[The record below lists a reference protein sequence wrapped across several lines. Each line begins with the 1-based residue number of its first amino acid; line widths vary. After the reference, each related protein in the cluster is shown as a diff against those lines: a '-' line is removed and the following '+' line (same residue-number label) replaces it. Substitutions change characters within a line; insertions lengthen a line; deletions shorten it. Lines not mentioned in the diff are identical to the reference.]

1 MKWISLIVISIAGAT
16 LIGGTG
22 ALAHMS
28 PTLTTASKC
37 HYRDHR
43 ALPDRS
49 CTPGALN
56 PDVKQSTIKKTIC
69 KKGWTKT
76 VRPPESVT
84 KPQKLRS
91 MDQYGV
97 SDPTKFEYDHL
108 VPLELGGATDS
119 TKNLWPEP
127 HKTSNNLGSYVKD
140 GRENHIK
147 YLVCNGA
154 MKLSKAQR
162 IFTRNWT
169 LALNY

>member
-1 MKWISLIVISIAGAT
+1 MKPIILIVITIAGAA
-16 LIGGTG
+16 LFGGAG
-22 ALAHMS
+22 ALAHVS
-28 PTLTTASKC
+28 PTLITASMC

-43 ALPDRS
+43 ALPDPS

-76 VRPPESVT
+76 VRPPVSVT
-84 KPQKLRS
+84 EPQKQQS

-127 HKTSNNLGSYVKD
+127 HKTSNKLGAYVKD
-140 GRENHIK
+140 GRENH
-147 YLVCNGA
+147 LNT
-154 MKLSKAQR
+154 LSVTA
-162 IFTRNWT
+162 I
-169 LALNY
+169 